1 VPAPAPIAPPVETG
15 SPAPPSAPAA
25 PTGDPASPAATP
37 SLISIAIE
45 STPPGARVFVGRESV
60 ARGATPYVLAHA
72 AGAPPTEIRLVLPG
86 YRPVKRTVVYDR
98 DHKVTVAFEKASS
111 TPAAAPPPQQPPQPT
126 PPGKPER
133 PAADRDDSDDPMNP
147 FANKKPDAAKKDM
160 P

>member
-1 VPAPAPIAPPVETG
+1 M
-15 SPAPPSAPAA
+15 
-25 PTGDPASPAATP
+25 
-37 SLISIAIE
+37 ISIAIE

-60 ARGATPYVLAHA
+60 ARGTTPYVLARA
-72 AGAPPTEIRLVLPG
+72 AGTPPTEVRLVLPG
-86 YRPVKRTVVYDR
+86 FRPVKRTVVYDR

-111 TPAAAPPPQQPPQPT
+111 TPAAATPPQPTPQQPTPPQPT
-126 PPGKPER
+126 PPGKPEH

>member
-1 VPAPAPIAPPVETG
+1 M
-15 SPAPPSAPAA
+15 
-25 PTGDPASPAATP
+25 
-37 SLISIAIE
+37 ISIAIE
-45 STPPGARVFVGRESV
+45 STPPGARVFIGRESV
-60 ARGATPYVLAHA
+60 ARGATPYVLARA
-72 AGAPPTEIRLVLPG
+72 AGTPPTEVRLVLPG

-111 TPAAAPPPQQPPQPT
+111 TPAAAAPQQPTQQQQPSPSQPPMSQRPPPPPPQQPP
-126 PPGKPER
+126 PGKPEH

>member
-1 VPAPAPIAPPVETG
+1 M
-15 SPAPPSAPAA
+15 
-25 PTGDPASPAATP
+25 
-37 SLISIAIE
+37 ISIAIE

-60 ARGATPYVLAHA
+60 ARGSTPYVLARA
-72 AGAPPTEIRLVLPG
+72 AGSPPTEIRLVLPG

-111 TPAAAPPPQQPPQPT
+111 TPAAAAPQQPPSQQPPSQRPQPPQSQPT
-126 PPGKPER
+126 PPGKPEH